1 MVNLTIGRAGFDL
14 DLTYVQ
20 DLTVSE
26 ERVRMSGHTWDMD
39 FEEAQILR
47 EQLVAYGDG
56 SPDESFVP
64 VTCVDMP
71 SLNGYYQNVQVS
83 VSAAQGRA
91 NVGVFDFTIEM
102 DRVGG
107 FAAPLIEVRGQGAT
121 RVNSQSV
128 TALAAHGVPGAAR
141 SWQQYNPLTNLY
153 TTGAATLRG
162 SETGEVA
169 WRNAERPFKQYF
181 VAPDRFYDGAA
192 TLCMGETLT
201 AVVGRQ
207 IRNEPDMW
215 VLSNG
220 LIRVRPEYTGDVFGL
235 VLQAWTGAGWG
246 AEWAVELLGGVPT
259 RSQLPDPHT
268 ITVLRNTPEEVRLR
282 FTTGMSTALIPV
294 YVDVRMRRGVRFA
307 EFRISSPSGANQ
319 PGVNTT
325 GFGSATDLAGGWGNG
340 TQVVG
345 GPFEIG
351 KTSSTMYANEG
362 SVTQVDLWDFCLGV
376 LPTSGTTTD
385 MNNLIREYMWSV
397 TEVQTVVA
405 R

>member
-1 MVNLTIGRAGFDL
+1 MSKLQVGRFGFDVVSGE
-14 DLTYVQ
+14 VQ
-20 DLTVSE
+20 SLSD
-26 ERVRMSGHTWDMD
+26 
-39 FEEAQILR
+39 
-47 EQLVAYGDG
+47 DG
-56 SPDESFVP
+56 SAVSISGVTAYAEPGDAETLRQQLLGYQSSDESFVP
-64 VTCVDMP
+64 VLWDEQPEMAGFYRVT
-71 SLNGYYQNVQVS
+71 GVS
-83 VSAAQGRA
+83 VSGARGRA
-91 NVGVFDFTIEM
+91 SQGVWDFQVDLE
-102 DRVGG
+102 RVGG
-107 FAAPLIEVRGQGAT
+107 FTAPLIEIRGQGAT

-128 TALAAHGVPGAAR
+128 TPLAAHGVPGAAR
-141 SWQQYNPLTNLY
+141 SWQQYNPTLNLY
-153 TTGAATLRG
+153 TTGAATVRD

-169 WRNAERPFKQYF
+169 WRNAERPFKQFF
-181 VAPDRFYDGAA
+181 VDPDRFYDGAA
-192 TLCMGETLT
+192 TLYMGEALA

-207 IRNEPDMW
+207 IRNEPAAW

-235 VLQAWTGAGWG
+235 VLQAWTGTGWG

-259 RSQLPDPHT
+259 RTQLPAPHT
-268 ITVLRNTPEEVRLR
+268 VTVLRNTPEEVRLR

-307 EFRISSPSGANQ
+307 EFRVSSPSGANQ
-319 PGVNTT
+319 PGVNTV

-351 KTSSTMYANEG
+351 KTSSTMYAYEG
-362 SVTQVDLWDFCLGV
+362 AVAEVPLWDFCLGV